1 VATTDETAR
10 QEIAGHLCA
19 TLEFV
24 SDARLKGENAWPPY
38 ASVDGVLDESIAL
51 ISGSALVV
59 RGKLIWVDDRNEWWL
74 EPFEATVELREQR
87 AGPTYEL
94 RIGDASR
101 GLRSTPYGS
110 FQRREFVVTDWVF
123 RLRNG

>member
-1 VATTDETAR
+1 
-10 QEIAGHLCA
+10 
-19 TLEFV
+19 
-24 SDARLKGENAWPPY
+24 
-38 ASVDGVLDESIAL
+38 VLDDSIAL
-51 ISGSALVV
+51 ISPSALMV

-94 RIGDASR
+94 RIGDAACV
-101 GLRSTPYGS
+101 LRSTPYGS